1 MSNDIA
7 ITSQPGATVGTA
19 AAIFSPE
26 GMDRLVRFATLMA
39 DSKATVPA
47 HLAGKPADCL
57 AVTMQAAQWGMNPFA
72 VAQKTH
78 VVNGTLGY
86 EAQLVNAVV
95 SSSNLLATRLN
106 YRWDGDWSKVNGKSD
121 KSPSLTVTVWATLK
135 GESEPRE
142 LTISMAQAGVRNSPL
157 WEQDP
162 RQQLAYLCVKRWAR
176 LNAPDVLLGVYTP
189 DELQET
195 APRVERDITPTPATA
210 SGMNKLINS
219 KPEQHQEEKPK
230 SSDDRDPDEMLMSFT
245 DAAGKAES
253 VEKLD
258 LIFNGGVWPDGKKR
272 PGAKDA
278 LSGKWLEMAEDVY
291 NVRRNELNEVPMYHH
306 RGAAAPHLQPREVF
320 MKGAFGKKEL
330 LAVVPLSWSTIDRL
344 EQAGEFPSRFW
355 ITDRRCAWDQSEV
368 EAWLD
373 KRKAAS
379 PATFTGK
386 KPPVDRRVYRPVS
399 AAA

>member
-106 YRWDGDWSKVNGKSD
+106 YKWEGDWSKVSGKTD

-135 GESEPRE
+135 GESEPRT

-176 LNAPDVLLGVYTP
+176 LHAPDVLLGVYTP
-189 DELQET
+189 DELQEA
-195 APRVERDITPTPATA
+195 APRVERDITPPASTA
-210 SGMNKLINS
+210 AGMNQLINS
-219 KPEQHQEEKPK
+219 HPDQHHEEKAK
-230 SSDDRDPDEMLMSFT
+230 KTDDRAPEDILSGFSSAAMAARNVAELDKAYKYAAHRLAGNQELL
-245 DAAGKAES
+245 DAAT
-253 VEKLD
+253 
-258 LIFNGGVWPDGKKR
+258 
-272 PGAKDA
+272 
-278 LSGKWLEMAEDVY
+278 DVY
-291 NVRRNELNEVPMYHH
+291 GIRKDELNEVPM
-306 RGAAAPHLQPREVF
+306 
-320 MKGAFGKKEL
+320 
-330 LAVVPLSWSTIDRL
+330 
-344 EQAGEFPSRFW
+344 
-355 ITDRRCAWDQSEV
+355 
-368 EAWLD
+368 
-373 KRKAAS
+373 
-379 PATFTGK
+379 
-386 KPPVDRRVYRPVS
+386 
-399 AAA
+399 

>member
-95 SSSNLLATRLN
+95 QSSGAIKGRFHYE
-106 YRWDGDWSKVNGKSD
+106 YRGEGA
-121 KSPSLTVTVWATLK
+121 SLECRVGAIIR
-135 GESEPRE
+135 GEHDITWNEW
-142 LTISMAQAGVRNSPL
+142 LCISSITTKNSPL
-157 WEQDP
+157 WKTNP
-162 RQQLAYLCVKRWAR
+162 KQQFGYLQVKNWAR
-176 LNAPDVLLGVYTP
+176 AHTPGAILGVYTP
-189 DELQET
+189 DELQEA

-210 SGMNKLINS
+210 SGMNKLINT
-219 KPEQHQEEKPK
+219 KPEQPAEEKPK
-230 SSDDRDPDEMLMSFT
+230 SSDDRDPEEILCAFT
-245 DAAGKAES
+245 AAAGKAES
-253 VEKLD
+253 VENLD

-291 NVRRNELNEVPMYHH
+291 NVRRDELNEVPM
-306 RGAAAPHLQPREVF
+306 
-320 MKGAFGKKEL
+320 
-330 LAVVPLSWSTIDRL
+330 
-344 EQAGEFPSRFW
+344 
-355 ITDRRCAWDQSEV
+355 
-368 EAWLD
+368 
-373 KRKAAS
+373 
-379 PATFTGK
+379 
-386 KPPVDRRVYRPVS
+386 
-399 AAA
+399 

>member
-106 YRWDGDWSKVNGKSD
+106 YKWDGDWSKVIGKTD

-135 GESEPRE
+135 GESEPRT

-157 WEQDP
+157 WDQDP

-176 LNAPDVLLGVYTP
+176 LHAPDVLLGVYTP
-189 DELQET
+189 DELQEA
-195 APRVERDITPTPATA
+195 APRVERDITPPASTA
-210 SGMNKLINS
+210 AGMNQLINS
-219 KPEQHQEEKPK
+219 HPDQHHEEKAK
-230 SSDDRDPDEMLMSFT
+230 KTDDRAPEDILSGFSSAAMAARNVAELDKAYKYAAHRLAGNQELL
-245 DAAGKAES
+245 DAAT
-253 VEKLD
+253 
-258 LIFNGGVWPDGKKR
+258 
-272 PGAKDA
+272 
-278 LSGKWLEMAEDVY
+278 DVY
-291 NVRRNELNEVPMYHH
+291 GIRKDELNEVPM
-306 RGAAAPHLQPREVF
+306 
-320 MKGAFGKKEL
+320 
-330 LAVVPLSWSTIDRL
+330 
-344 EQAGEFPSRFW
+344 
-355 ITDRRCAWDQSEV
+355 
-368 EAWLD
+368 
-373 KRKAAS
+373 
-379 PATFTGK
+379 
-386 KPPVDRRVYRPVS
+386 
-399 AAA
+399 

>member
-26 GMDRLVRFATLMA
+26 GMNQLVRFAELMA
-39 DSKATVPA
+39 QSKATVPQ

-72 VAQKTH
+72 VAQKTN

-95 SSSNLLATRLN
+95 SSSNLLTSRLN
-106 YRWDGDWSKVNGKSD
+106 YRWDGDWSKVNGKTD
-121 KSPSLTVTVWATLK
+121 KSPSLTVTVSAVIK

-176 LNAPDVLLGVYTP
+176 LHAPDVLLGVYTP

-195 APRVERDITPTPATA
+195 APRVERDITPPAATA
-210 SGMNKLINS
+210 TGVNSLINA
-219 KPEQHQEEKPK
+219 KPEQKQEEQTRKA
-230 SSDDRDPDEMLMSFT
+230 DDRDPDEILVAFT
-245 DAAGKAES
+245 GAAMNYNTVADLDKAYKY
-253 VEKLD
+253 VAQK
-258 LIFNGGVWPDGKKR
+258 
-272 PGAKDA
+272 
-278 LSGKWLEMAEDVY
+278 LSGDDDLLAKATDVY
-291 NVRRNELNEVPMYHH
+291 SIRRDELNEVPM
-306 RGAAAPHLQPREVF
+306 
-320 MKGAFGKKEL
+320 
-330 LAVVPLSWSTIDRL
+330 
-344 EQAGEFPSRFW
+344 
-355 ITDRRCAWDQSEV
+355 
-368 EAWLD
+368 
-373 KRKAAS
+373 
-379 PATFTGK
+379 
-386 KPPVDRRVYRPVS
+386 
-399 AAA
+399 

>member
-39 DSKATVPA
+39 DSKATVPQ

-95 SSSNLLATRLN
+95 SSSNLLSTRLN

-121 KSPSLTVTVWATLK
+121 KSPSLTVTVSAVLK
-135 GESEPRE
+135 GEAEPRE

-176 LNAPDVLLGVYTP
+176 LHAPDVLLGVYTP

-195 APRVERDITPTPATA
+195 TPRVERDITPPAATA
-210 SGMNKLINS
+210 QGMNSLINS
-219 KPEQHQEEKPK
+219 KPEQKQEERQQHKDERGPEEILHAFSGAAMNYNTQADLDK
-230 SSDDRDPDEMLMSFT
+230 AYKYVAQKLAGDDDLL
-245 DAAGKAES
+245 AKAT
-253 VEKLD
+253 
-258 LIFNGGVWPDGKKR
+258 
-272 PGAKDA
+272 
-278 LSGKWLEMAEDVY
+278 DVY
-291 NVRRNELNEVPMYHH
+291 TIRCDELNEVPM
-306 RGAAAPHLQPREVF
+306 
-320 MKGAFGKKEL
+320 
-330 LAVVPLSWSTIDRL
+330 
-344 EQAGEFPSRFW
+344 
-355 ITDRRCAWDQSEV
+355 
-368 EAWLD
+368 
-373 KRKAAS
+373 
-379 PATFTGK
+379 
-386 KPPVDRRVYRPVS
+386 
-399 AAA
+399 

>member
-39 DSKATVPA
+39 DSKATVPQ

-95 SSSNLLATRLN
+95 SSSNLLSTRLN

-121 KSPSLTVTVWATLK
+121 KSPSLTVTVSAVLK
-135 GESEPRE
+135 GEAEPRE

-176 LNAPDVLLGVYTP
+176 LHAPDVLLGVYTP

-195 APRVERDITPTPATA
+195 TPRVERDITPAAATA
-210 SGMNKLINS
+210 QGMNSLINS
-219 KPEQHQEEKPK
+219 KTDQKEQARNEG
-230 SSDDRDPDEMLMSFT
+230 RGPDEILKSFT
-245 DAAGKAES
+245 DAASNAES

-258 LIFNGGVWPDGKKR
+258 LIFNGGTWPDSKKR

-278 LSGKWLEMAEDVY
+278 LSGKWLEMATDVY
-291 NVRRNELNEVPMYHH
+291 NLRRDELNEVPM
-306 RGAAAPHLQPREVF
+306 
-320 MKGAFGKKEL
+320 
-330 LAVVPLSWSTIDRL
+330 
-344 EQAGEFPSRFW
+344 
-355 ITDRRCAWDQSEV
+355 
-368 EAWLD
+368 
-373 KRKAAS
+373 
-379 PATFTGK
+379 
-386 KPPVDRRVYRPVS
+386 
-399 AAA
+399 

>member
-106 YRWDGDWSKVNGKSD
+106 YKWDGDWSKVSGKTD

-135 GESEPRE
+135 GESEPRT

-157 WEQDP
+157 WDQDP

-176 LNAPDVLLGVYTP
+176 LHAPDVLLGVYTP
-189 DELQET
+189 DELQE
-195 APRVERDITPTPATA
+195 AQPRVERDITPAPATA
-210 SGMNKLINS
+210 SGMNKLINT
-219 KPEQHQEEKPK
+219 KPEHSQEERQTR
-230 SSDDRDPDEMLMSFT
+230 SQDEILASFT
-245 DAAGKAES
+245 DAAGKAET

-258 LIFNGGVWPDGKKR
+258 LIFNGGTWPDGKKR
-272 PGAKDA
+272 PGACDA
-278 LSGKWLEMAEDVY
+278 MSDKWLEMATDVY
-291 NVRRNELNEVPMYHH
+291 NIRREELNE
-306 RGAAAPHLQPREVF
+306 
-320 MKGAFGKKEL
+320 
-330 LAVVPLSWSTIDRL
+330 
-344 EQAGEFPSRFW
+344 
-355 ITDRRCAWDQSEV
+355 ITM
-368 EAWLD
+368 
-373 KRKAAS
+373 
-379 PATFTGK
+379 
-386 KPPVDRRVYRPVS
+386 
-399 AAA
+399 

>member
-106 YRWDGDWSKVNGKSD
+106 YKWDGDWSKVSGKTD

-135 GESEPRE
+135 GESEPRT

-176 LNAPDVLLGVYTP
+176 LHAPDVLLGVYTP
-189 DELQET
+189 DELQEA
-195 APRVERDITPTPATA
+195 APRVERDITPPASTA
-210 SGMNKLINS
+210 AGMNQLINS
-219 KPEQHQEEKPK
+219 HPDQHHEEKAK
-230 SSDDRDPDEMLMSFT
+230 KTDDRAPEDILSGFSSAAMAARNVTELDKAYKYAAHRLAGNQELL
-245 DAAGKAES
+245 DAAT
-253 VEKLD
+253 
-258 LIFNGGVWPDGKKR
+258 
-272 PGAKDA
+272 
-278 LSGKWLEMAEDVY
+278 DVY
-291 NVRRNELNEVPMYHH
+291 GIRKDELNEVPM
-306 RGAAAPHLQPREVF
+306 
-320 MKGAFGKKEL
+320 
-330 LAVVPLSWSTIDRL
+330 
-344 EQAGEFPSRFW
+344 
-355 ITDRRCAWDQSEV
+355 
-368 EAWLD
+368 
-373 KRKAAS
+373 
-379 PATFTGK
+379 
-386 KPPVDRRVYRPVS
+386 
-399 AAA
+399 

>member
-39 DSKATVPA
+39 DSKATVPQ
-47 HLAGKPADCL
+47 HLAGKPSDCL

-95 SSSNLLATRLN
+95 SSSNLLSTRLN

-121 KSPSLTVTVWATLK
+121 KSPSLTVTVSAVLK
-135 GESEPRE
+135 GEAEPRE

-176 LNAPDVLLGVYTP
+176 LHAPDVLLGVYTP

-195 APRVERDITPTPATA
+195 TPRVERDITPPAATA
-210 SGMNKLINS
+210 QGMNSLINS
-219 KPEQHQEEKPK
+219 KPEQKREDRQQHK
-230 SSDDRDPDEMLMSFT
+230 DDRGPEEILHAFSG
-245 DAAGKAES
+245 AAMNYNTQADLDKAYKY
-253 VEKLD
+253 VAQKLTGDDD
-258 LIFNGGVWPDGKKR
+258 LL
-272 PGAKDA
+272 AKA
-278 LSGKWLEMAEDVY
+278 TDVY
-291 NVRRNELNEVPMYHH
+291 TIRCDELNEVPM
-306 RGAAAPHLQPREVF
+306 
-320 MKGAFGKKEL
+320 
-330 LAVVPLSWSTIDRL
+330 
-344 EQAGEFPSRFW
+344 
-355 ITDRRCAWDQSEV
+355 
-368 EAWLD
+368 
-373 KRKAAS
+373 
-379 PATFTGK
+379 
-386 KPPVDRRVYRPVS
+386 
-399 AAA
+399 

>member
-1 MSNDIA
+1 MSNEIA

-106 YRWDGDWSKVNGKSD
+106 YKWDGDWSKVSGKTE

-135 GESEPRE
+135 GESEPRT

-176 LNAPDVLLGVYTP
+176 LHAPDVLLGVYTP
-189 DELQET
+189 DELQEA
-195 APRVERDITPTPATA
+195 APRVERDITPPASTA
-210 SGMNKLINS
+210 AGMNQLINS
-219 KPEQHQEEKPK
+219 HPDQHHEEKAK
-230 SSDDRDPDEMLMSFT
+230 KTDDRAPEDILSGFSSAAMAARNVAELDKAYKYAAHRLAGNQELL
-245 DAAGKAES
+245 DAAT
-253 VEKLD
+253 
-258 LIFNGGVWPDGKKR
+258 
-272 PGAKDA
+272 
-278 LSGKWLEMAEDVY
+278 DVY
-291 NVRRNELNEVPMYHH
+291 GIRKDELNEVPM
-306 RGAAAPHLQPREVF
+306 
-320 MKGAFGKKEL
+320 
-330 LAVVPLSWSTIDRL
+330 
-344 EQAGEFPSRFW
+344 
-355 ITDRRCAWDQSEV
+355 
-368 EAWLD
+368 
-373 KRKAAS
+373 
-379 PATFTGK
+379 
-386 KPPVDRRVYRPVS
+386 
-399 AAA
+399 

>member
-106 YRWDGDWSKVNGKSD
+106 YKWDGDWSKVSGKTD

-135 GESEPRE
+135 GESEPRT

-176 LNAPDVLLGVYTP
+176 LHTPDVLLGVYTP

-195 APRVERDITPTPATA
+195 APRVERDITPPASTA
-210 SGMNKLINS
+210 AGMNQLINS
-219 KPEQHQEEKPK
+219 HPDQHHEEKAK
-230 SSDDRDPDEMLMSFT
+230 KTDDRAPEDILSGFSSAAMAARNVAELDKAYKYAAHRLAGNQELL
-245 DAAGKAES
+245 DAAT
-253 VEKLD
+253 
-258 LIFNGGVWPDGKKR
+258 
-272 PGAKDA
+272 
-278 LSGKWLEMAEDVY
+278 DVY
-291 NVRRNELNEVPMYHH
+291 GIRKDELNEVPM
-306 RGAAAPHLQPREVF
+306 
-320 MKGAFGKKEL
+320 
-330 LAVVPLSWSTIDRL
+330 
-344 EQAGEFPSRFW
+344 
-355 ITDRRCAWDQSEV
+355 
-368 EAWLD
+368 
-373 KRKAAS
+373 
-379 PATFTGK
+379 
-386 KPPVDRRVYRPVS
+386 
-399 AAA
+399 

>member
-26 GMDRLVRFATLMA
+26 GMNQLVRFADLMSQ
-39 DSKATVPA
+39 SKATVPA

-95 SSSNLLATRLN
+95 SSSNLLATRLD
-106 YRWDGDWSKVNGKSD
+106 YKWEGDWSKVNGKTD
-121 KSPSLTVTVWATLK
+121 KSPNLTVTVSAVLK
-135 GESEPRE
+135 GESDARE

-176 LNAPDVLLGVYTP
+176 LHAPDVLLGVYTP

-195 APRVERDITPTPATA
+195 APRVERDITPAPATA
-210 SGMNKLINS
+210 AGMNKMINQN
-219 KPEQHQEEKPK
+219 PERQQEEKQK
-230 SSDDRDPDEMLMSFT
+230 SGDDRDPEEILCAFTGAAMNYNTLKDLDNAYKYVAKKLSADDERL
-245 DAAGKAES
+245 AKAT
-253 VEKLD
+253 
-258 LIFNGGVWPDGKKR
+258 
-272 PGAKDA
+272 
-278 LSGKWLEMAEDVY
+278 DVY
-291 NVRRNELNEVPMYHH
+291 SIRREELNEVPM
-306 RGAAAPHLQPREVF
+306 
-320 MKGAFGKKEL
+320 
-330 LAVVPLSWSTIDRL
+330 
-344 EQAGEFPSRFW
+344 
-355 ITDRRCAWDQSEV
+355 
-368 EAWLD
+368 
-373 KRKAAS
+373 
-379 PATFTGK
+379 
-386 KPPVDRRVYRPVS
+386 
-399 AAA
+399 

>member
-1 MSNDIA
+1 MSNDIT

-39 DSKATVPA
+39 DSKATVPV

-121 KSPSLTVTVWATLK
+121 KSPSLTVTVSAVLK
-135 GESEPRE
+135 GEAEPRE

-176 LNAPDVLLGVYTP
+176 LHAPDVLLGVYTP

-195 APRVERDITPTPATA
+195 APRVERDITPPARNA
-210 SGMNKLINS
+210 AGMNSLINA
-219 KPEQHQEEKPK
+219 KPDQQQ
-230 SSDDRDPDEMLMSFT
+230 DDKHPTRSQDEILASFT
-245 DAAGKAES
+245 DAAGKAEN

-258 LIFNGGVWPDGKKR
+258 LIFNGGTWPDGKKR
-272 PGAKDA
+272 PGACDA
-278 LSGKWLEMAEDVY
+278 LNDKWLEMATDVY
-291 NVRRNELNEVPMYHH
+291 TIRRDELNEIPM
-306 RGAAAPHLQPREVF
+306 
-320 MKGAFGKKEL
+320 
-330 LAVVPLSWSTIDRL
+330 
-344 EQAGEFPSRFW
+344 
-355 ITDRRCAWDQSEV
+355 
-368 EAWLD
+368 
-373 KRKAAS
+373 
-379 PATFTGK
+379 
-386 KPPVDRRVYRPVS
+386 
-399 AAA
+399 

>member
-106 YRWDGDWSKVNGKSD
+106 YKWDGDWSKVSGKTD

-135 GESEPRE
+135 GESEPRT
-142 LTISMAQAGVRNSPL
+142 LTISMAQAGARNSPL

-176 LNAPDVLLGVYTP
+176 LHAPDVLLGVYTP

-195 APRVERDITPTPATA
+195 APRVERDITPSASTA
-210 SGMNKLINS
+210 AGMNQLINS
-219 KPEQHQEEKPK
+219 HPDQHHEEKAK
-230 SSDDRDPDEMLMSFT
+230 KTDDRAPEDILSGFSSAAMAARNVAELDKAYKYAAHRLAGNQELL
-245 DAAGKAES
+245 DAAT
-253 VEKLD
+253 
-258 LIFNGGVWPDGKKR
+258 
-272 PGAKDA
+272 
-278 LSGKWLEMAEDVY
+278 DVY
-291 NVRRNELNEVPMYHH
+291 GIRKDELNEVPM
-306 RGAAAPHLQPREVF
+306 
-320 MKGAFGKKEL
+320 
-330 LAVVPLSWSTIDRL
+330 
-344 EQAGEFPSRFW
+344 
-355 ITDRRCAWDQSEV
+355 
-368 EAWLD
+368 
-373 KRKAAS
+373 
-379 PATFTGK
+379 
-386 KPPVDRRVYRPVS
+386 
-399 AAA
+399 

>member
-26 GMDRLVRFATLMA
+26 GMDRLVRFATMMA
-39 DSKATVPA
+39 DSKATVPQ

-95 SSSNLLATRLN
+95 SSSNLLSTRLN

-121 KSPSLTVTVWATLK
+121 KSPSLTVTVSAVLK
-135 GESEPRE
+135 GEAEPRE

-176 LNAPDVLLGVYTP
+176 LHAPDVLLGVYTP
-189 DELQET
+189 DELQEAT
-195 APRVERDITPTPATA
+195 PRVERDITPPAATA
-210 SGMNKLINS
+210 QGMNSLINS
-219 KPEQHQEEKPK
+219 KPEQKQEERQQHK
-230 SSDDRDPDEMLMSFT
+230 DDRGPEEILHAFSG
-245 DAAGKAES
+245 AAMNYNTQADLDKAYKY
-253 VEKLD
+253 VAQKLAGDDD
-258 LIFNGGVWPDGKKR
+258 LL
-272 PGAKDA
+272 AKA
-278 LSGKWLEMAEDVY
+278 TDVY
-291 NVRRNELNEVPMYHH
+291 TIRCDELNEVPM
-306 RGAAAPHLQPREVF
+306 
-320 MKGAFGKKEL
+320 
-330 LAVVPLSWSTIDRL
+330 
-344 EQAGEFPSRFW
+344 
-355 ITDRRCAWDQSEV
+355 
-368 EAWLD
+368 
-373 KRKAAS
+373 
-379 PATFTGK
+379 
-386 KPPVDRRVYRPVS
+386 
-399 AAA
+399 

>member
-39 DSKATVPA
+39 DSKATVPQ

-95 SSSNLLATRLN
+95 SSSSLLSTRLN

-121 KSPSLTVTVWATLK
+121 KSPSLTVTVSAVLK
-135 GESEPRE
+135 GEAEPRE

-176 LNAPDVLLGVYTP
+176 LHAPDVLLGVYTP

-195 APRVERDITPTPATA
+195 TPRVERDITPPAATA
-210 SGMNKLINS
+210 QGMNSLINS
-219 KPEQHQEEKPK
+219 KPEQKQEDRQQHK
-230 SSDDRDPDEMLMSFT
+230 DDRGPEEILHAFSG
-245 DAAGKAES
+245 AAMNYNTQADLDKAYKY
-253 VEKLD
+253 VAQKLAGDDD
-258 LIFNGGVWPDGKKR
+258 LL
-272 PGAKDA
+272 AKA
-278 LSGKWLEMAEDVY
+278 TDVY
-291 NVRRNELNEVPMYHH
+291 TIRCDELNEVPM
-306 RGAAAPHLQPREVF
+306 
-320 MKGAFGKKEL
+320 
-330 LAVVPLSWSTIDRL
+330 
-344 EQAGEFPSRFW
+344 
-355 ITDRRCAWDQSEV
+355 
-368 EAWLD
+368 
-373 KRKAAS
+373 
-379 PATFTGK
+379 
-386 KPPVDRRVYRPVS
+386 
-399 AAA
+399 

>member
-1 MSNDIA
+1 MSNDIT

-39 DSKATVPA
+39 DSKATVPV

-121 KSPSLTVTVWATLK
+121 KSPSLTVTVSAVLK
-135 GESEPRE
+135 GEAEPRE

-176 LNAPDVLLGVYTP
+176 LHAPDVLLGVYTP

-195 APRVERDITPTPATA
+195 APRVERDITPPARNA
-210 SGMNKLINS
+210 AGMNSIINA
-219 KPEQHQEEKPK
+219 KPDQQPEERTRK
-230 SSDDRDPDEMLMSFT
+230 SDDRDPDEMLTAFT
-245 DAAGKAES
+245 DAAMNYNTIADLDKAYKY
-253 VEKLD
+253 V
-258 LIFNGGVWPDGKKR
+258 
-272 PGAKDA
+272 AKNLANDDER
-278 LSGKWLEMAEDVY
+278 LSKATDVY
-291 NVRRNELNEVPMYHH
+291 TIRRDELNGIPM
-306 RGAAAPHLQPREVF
+306 
-320 MKGAFGKKEL
+320 
-330 LAVVPLSWSTIDRL
+330 
-344 EQAGEFPSRFW
+344 
-355 ITDRRCAWDQSEV
+355 
-368 EAWLD
+368 
-373 KRKAAS
+373 
-379 PATFTGK
+379 
-386 KPPVDRRVYRPVS
+386 
-399 AAA
+399 

>member
-26 GMDRLVRFATLMA
+26 GMNQLVRFAELMA
-39 DSKATVPA
+39 QSKATVPQ
-47 HLAGKPADCL
+47 HLAGKPSDCL

-106 YRWDGDWSKVNGKSD
+106 YRWDGDWSKVNGKTD
-121 KSPSLTVTVWATLK
+121 KSPLLTVTVSAVIK
-135 GESEPRE
+135 GEEEPRE

-176 LNAPDVLLGVYTP
+176 LHAPDVLLGVYTP
-189 DELQET
+189 DELQES
-195 APRVERDITPTPATA
+195 APRVERDITPQAATA
-210 SGMNKLINS
+210 SGMNSLINA
-219 KPEQHQEEKPK
+219 KPEQKEQSRNEG
-230 SSDDRDPDEMLMSFT
+230 RDPDEMLKSFT
-245 DAAGKAES
+245 EAASNEES

-258 LIFNGGVWPDGKKR
+258 LIFNGGTWPDGKKR

-278 LSGKWLEMAEDVY
+278 LSGKWLEMATYVY
-291 NVRRNELNEVPMYHH
+291 NVRRDELNKLPM
-306 RGAAAPHLQPREVF
+306 
-320 MKGAFGKKEL
+320 
-330 LAVVPLSWSTIDRL
+330 
-344 EQAGEFPSRFW
+344 
-355 ITDRRCAWDQSEV
+355 
-368 EAWLD
+368 
-373 KRKAAS
+373 
-379 PATFTGK
+379 
-386 KPPVDRRVYRPVS
+386 
-399 AAA
+399 

>member
-106 YRWDGDWSKVNGKSD
+106 YKWDGDWSKVSGKTE

-135 GESEPRE
+135 GESEPRT

-176 LNAPDVLLGVYTP
+176 LHAPDVLLGVYTP
-189 DELQET
+189 DELQEA
-195 APRVERDITPTPATA
+195 APRVERDITPPASTA
-210 SGMNKLINS
+210 AGMNQLINS
-219 KPEQHQEEKPK
+219 HPDQHYEEKAK
-230 SSDDRDPDEMLMSFT
+230 KTDDRAPEDILSGFSSAAMAARNVAELDKAYKYAAHRLAGNQELL
-245 DAAGKAES
+245 DAAT
-253 VEKLD
+253 
-258 LIFNGGVWPDGKKR
+258 
-272 PGAKDA
+272 
-278 LSGKWLEMAEDVY
+278 DVY
-291 NVRRNELNEVPMYHH
+291 GIRKDELNEVPM
-306 RGAAAPHLQPREVF
+306 
-320 MKGAFGKKEL
+320 
-330 LAVVPLSWSTIDRL
+330 
-344 EQAGEFPSRFW
+344 
-355 ITDRRCAWDQSEV
+355 
-368 EAWLD
+368 
-373 KRKAAS
+373 
-379 PATFTGK
+379 
-386 KPPVDRRVYRPVS
+386 
-399 AAA
+399 

>member
-1 MSNDIA
+1 MSNDIT

-39 DSKATVPA
+39 DSKATVPV

-121 KSPSLTVTVWATLK
+121 KSPSLTVTVSAVLK
-135 GESEPRE
+135 GEAEPRE

-176 LNAPDVLLGVYTP
+176 LHAPDVLLGVYTP

-195 APRVERDITPTPATA
+195 SPRVERDITPPARNA
-210 SGMNKLINS
+210 AGMNSLINA
-219 KPEQHQEEKPK
+219 KPDQQPEERTRK
-230 SSDDRDPDEMLMSFT
+230 SDGRDPDEMLTAFT
-245 DAAGKAES
+245 DAAMNYNTIADLDKAYKY
-253 VEKLD
+253 V
-258 LIFNGGVWPDGKKR
+258 
-272 PGAKDA
+272 AKNLANDDER
-278 LSGKWLEMAEDVY
+278 LSKATDVY
-291 NVRRNELNEVPMYHH
+291 TIRRDELTEIPM
-306 RGAAAPHLQPREVF
+306 
-320 MKGAFGKKEL
+320 
-330 LAVVPLSWSTIDRL
+330 
-344 EQAGEFPSRFW
+344 
-355 ITDRRCAWDQSEV
+355 
-368 EAWLD
+368 
-373 KRKAAS
+373 
-379 PATFTGK
+379 
-386 KPPVDRRVYRPVS
+386 
-399 AAA
+399 

>member
-106 YRWDGDWSKVNGKSD
+106 YRWDGDWSKVNGKTD
-121 KSPSLTVTVWATLK
+121 KSPNLTVTVWATLK

-219 KPEQHQEEKPK
+219 KPEQKQEEHDVGRKK
-230 SSDDRDPDEMLMSFT
+230 DDRSP
-245 DAAGKAES
+245 
-253 VEKLD
+253 EKLLSDFSAYAGGAVTVEELDSAYTAVAKRLSANQD
-258 LIFNGGVWPDGKKR
+258 LLDK
-272 PGAKDA
+272 AT
-278 LSGKWLEMAEDVY
+278 DVY
-291 NVRRNELNEVPMYHH
+291 TIRRDELNEVPM
-306 RGAAAPHLQPREVF
+306 
-320 MKGAFGKKEL
+320 
-330 LAVVPLSWSTIDRL
+330 
-344 EQAGEFPSRFW
+344 
-355 ITDRRCAWDQSEV
+355 
-368 EAWLD
+368 
-373 KRKAAS
+373 
-379 PATFTGK
+379 
-386 KPPVDRRVYRPVS
+386 
-399 AAA
+399 

>member
-1 MSNDIA
+1 MSNDIT

-39 DSKATVPA
+39 DSKATVPQ

-121 KSPSLTVTVWATLK
+121 KSPSLTVTVSAVLK

-176 LNAPDVLLGVYTP
+176 LHAPDVLLGVYTP
-189 DELQET
+189 DELQESQQ
-195 APRVERDITPTPATA
+195 RVERDITPEPATA
-210 SGMNKLINS
+210 SGMNKLINT
-219 KPEQHQEEKPK
+219 KPEHSQEERQRKA
-230 SSDDRDPDEMLMSFT
+230 DDRDPDEMLTAFT
-245 DAAGKAES
+245 DAAMNYNTIADLDKAYKY
-253 VEKLD
+253 V
-258 LIFNGGVWPDGKKR
+258 
-272 PGAKDA
+272 AKNLANDDERLA
-278 LSGKWLEMAEDVY
+278 KATDVY
-291 NVRRNELNEVPMYHH
+291 TIRRDELNEIPM
-306 RGAAAPHLQPREVF
+306 
-320 MKGAFGKKEL
+320 
-330 LAVVPLSWSTIDRL
+330 
-344 EQAGEFPSRFW
+344 
-355 ITDRRCAWDQSEV
+355 
-368 EAWLD
+368 
-373 KRKAAS
+373 
-379 PATFTGK
+379 
-386 KPPVDRRVYRPVS
+386 
-399 AAA
+399 